1 MLQRMVEIVPP
12 LHIEDGYLSPC
23 FLVQIGS
30 HSQIEGF
37 LTKQKAITLLAIVQ
51 TGDWLSSNRP
61 ESRIPVHP
69 GGGMLQGVLRFQYV
83 GVCNSTQDFRS
94 ATVSPLSRAAARRR

>member
-1 MLQRMVEIVPP
+1 MGACAVVTDLGGVMLQRMVEIVPP

-61 ESRIPVHP
+61 ESRIPNIP
-69 GGGMLQGVLRFQYV
+69 AAGYYGGASVPEDGSV
-83 GVCNSTQDFRS
+83 
-94 ATVSPLSRAAARRR
+94 